1 MKLSDEEVIDRI
13 RVALSSWA
21 DEEPVPEPML
31 TSLVQLSPMTLVELS
46 PATPMH
52 RRRSAWLVAVA
63 AAVVLIGVAAIA
75 VIWSDERAPVADTRS
90 APSSITEIPIGH
102 SFGVRGLDVT
112 EDAVWVTSQFDEELY
127 RVDPTTDRIVDT
139 FSIPDHIEGVRAVG
153 GWLWLS
159 RYEPNEVIRVD
170 PATGA
175 LIDRLGFG
183 SQPNIASD
191 GERLWVIA
199 ERGGESQVV
208 EIDPNTAAEIGEIP
222 LGAPPGFATIDG
234 DSLWVANL
242 GTTTVSRVDLA
253 EGRVAAVIDVG
264 AEPRS
269 VVVAA
274 GSIWVAVNKTGTEQS
289 GSVVRI
295 DPTTAEVTASVVTGR
310 WIHSLAA
317 GDDAVWATNF
327 LDGTISV
334 IDARSAVVVATSP
347 IGNRPGGVA
356 TGHGSVWLTLH
367 RRNVL
372 LRIDPTKPLEAAA
385 VPDVAR
391 TIDVRT
397 GTTYVRCSG
406 SGSPTVVLEG
416 NSSDGAPWAVVE
428 ARLSRTTRVCAYEPV
443 GVADPADAGLAG
455 PAATVADDLTETLDM
470 IGERGPFVVI
480 GEWTGGLDAQ
490 MFAATH
496 RDEVV
501 GLVLVNGMSSDYLER
516 VRSLLP
522 SDALERMDQTLR
534 DQPGA
539 QRLYESSTQVAAI
552 GGFGDLPLVV
562 LGDASPDPV
571 VTAAN
576 SDPLLTV
583 AESEAIS
590 QLLEVTRREQA
601 ALSTSGRLIIAAGQV
616 TPTDIVDATMSLLG

>member
-13 RVALSSWA
+13 REALSSWA

-31 TSLVQLSPMTLVELS
+31 TSLVQLTPMTLVELP

-52 RRRSAWLVAVA
+52 QRRSAWLVAAA
-63 AAVVLIGVAAIA
+63 AAVVLIGVGAIA
-75 VIWSDERAPVADTRS
+75 MIRTDEPARVADTGS
-90 APSSITEIPIGH
+90 APSSIMEIPIGH

-112 EDAVWVTSQFDEELY
+112 EDAVWVTSQFDKELY
-127 RVDPTTDRIVDT
+127 RVDPTTNRVVDT

-175 LIDRLGFG
+175 LIDRLGFD
-183 SQPNIASD
+183 SQPNLASD

-199 ERGGESQVV
+199 ERGGESQVI

-222 LGAPPGFATIDG
+222 LGAPPGFAAIDG
-234 DSLWVANL
+234 GSLWVANL

-274 GSIWVAVNKTGTEQS
+274 GSIWVAVNTTVTEQT

-317 GDDAVWATNF
+317 SDDAVWATNF

-334 IDARSAVVVATSP
+334 IDARSADVVATSP

-356 TGHGSVWLTLH
+356 TGHGSVWITPH

-385 VPDVAR
+385 VPDVTR

-416 NSSDGAPWAVVE
+416 NSGDGAQWAVVE
-428 ARLSRTTRVCAYEPV
+428 ARLSRITRVCAYEPV
-443 GVADPADAGLAG
+443 GVADPAEAGLAG
-455 PAATVADDLTETLDM
+455 SAAIVADDLTETLDT
-470 IGERGPFVVI
+470 IGELGPFVVI

-496 RDEVV
+496 RDDVV
-501 GLVLVNGMSSDYLER
+501 GLLLVNGMSADYLER

-522 SDALERMDQTLR
+522 SDALERMDETLR
-534 DQPGA
+534 DQPEA
-539 QRLYESSTQVAAI
+539 QRLYEKSTQVAAI

-571 VTAAN
+571 LTAAQ

-616 TPTDIVDATMSLLG
+616 TPADIVDATMSLLG

>member
-496 RDEVV
+496 RDDVV